1 VKFEIAEVNSDYL
14 VSSHTYGIQ
23 SLLQNPMAN
32 VFGILTAIVLAASAY
47 IANKNKTA
55 YDAKITATK
64 EKQAVLADT
73 EIKLKVAKATLEE
86 LPVERAAV
94 DGEVATLTAQEAAQ
108 TKANT
113 ALEEV
118 TKTKSAKLAED
129 KAKLDDFREKSKNT
143 GDIDQLAA
151 KLKTTLGEVEE
162 LNQSVTAAEAKLSDL
177 NAQNSASSA
186 QVGTAKTK
194 FENFTGG
201 QSLATLQTRIRSIY
215 PNWGFVTL
223 ASGNN
228 AGVVANS
235 TLNVIRDGEVIAKL
249 LVTAVES
256 STASASIVPDSLS
269 SDVTLAVGDR
279 VVPGVKAQASTPA
292 VSAPATVTPAN

>member
-1 VKFEIAEVNSDYL
+1 
-14 VSSHTYGIQ
+14 
-23 SLLQNPMAN
+23 MAN

-64 EKQAVLADT
+64 EKEAVLADT
-73 EIKLKVAKATLEE
+73 EVKLKVAKATLEE
-86 LPVERAAV
+86 LPVTRATV
-94 DGEVATLTAQEAAQ
+94 DGEVEKLTATEAAQ

-118 TKTKSAKLAED
+118 AKTKSDKLAEN
-129 KAKLDDFREKSKNT
+129 KAKLDEFREKSKNT

-162 LNQSVTAAEAKLSDL
+162 LTQSVTAAEAKLSNL
-177 NAQNSASSA
+177 NAQNTASSA
-186 QVGTAKTK
+186 EVGAAKTK

-201 QSLATLQTRIRSIY
+201 QSLVSLQTRIRSIY

-223 ASGNN
+223 AAGNN

-249 LVTAVES
+249 LVTAVETG
-256 STASASIVPDSLS
+256 TASASIVPDSLA

-279 VVPGVKAQASTPA
+279 VVPGQKFAG
-292 VSAPATVTPAN
+292 SAPASAPVVTPPAKN

>member
-1 VKFEIAEVNSDYL
+1 
-14 VSSHTYGIQ
+14 
-23 SLLQNPMAN
+23 MAN
-32 VFGILTAIVLAASAY
+32 VFGILTAIVLALAAY

-64 EKQAVLADT
+64 EKQTALADT
-73 EIKLKVAKATLEE
+73 EVKLKVAKTTLTEE
-86 LPVERAAV
+86 LPAQRTEVEADV
-94 DGEVATLTAQEAAQ
+94 EKLTAQEAAQ

-118 TKTKSAKLAED
+118 TKTKSAKLAEN

-151 KLKTTLGEVEE
+151 KLKTTLAEVEE
-162 LNQSVTAAEAKLSDL
+162 LQQSITVAEAKLSDL
-177 NAQNSASSA
+177 NAQNTASGA
-186 QVGTAKTK
+186 EVGAAKTK

-223 ASGNN
+223 AAGNN

-256 STASASIVPDSLS
+256 GTASASIVPDSLS

-279 VVPGVKAQASTPA
+279 VVPGQKAAVSTPA
-292 VSAPATVTPAN
+292 SAPVVTPPASN